1 MVPLTTQYASTK
13 LKIHVFHFAKEDRR
27 MKSLLHIVKRF
38 TSAILNRQW
47 DYGGSSSCCSKLIIK
62 RPGLAALNIWMDLF
76 SHNLLTVLKLYFS
89 HSRKKRKKQPDNSCR
104 LLKQKMLLINVKG
117 WHYGATQ
124 MKTEERPFAT
134 WASHALLLQRHSGRS
149 GNSLQIVTY
158 NETRSQ
164 MTAVTTRQSA
174 FITIIR
180 FQVTATFQQS
190 DSKLQQHSRSETDML
205 GKRLWIDTLYRH
217 SFLFF

>member
-1 MVPLTTQYASTK
+1 MVPLTTQSASTK
-13 LKIHVFHFAKEDRR
+13 LKIHRFYFAKEDRR

-76 SHNLLTVLKLYFS
+76 SHLLTVLKLYFS

-117 WHYGATQ
+117 WHYG
-124 MKTEERPFAT
+124 ERFDPDENRR
-134 WASHALLLQRHSGRS
+134 ASICYMSQPCTVAPTALGSERK
-149 GNSLQIVTY
+149 
-158 NETRSQ
+158 
-164 MTAVTTRQSA
+164 QS
-174 FITIIR
+174 
-180 FQVTATFQQS
+180 S
-190 DSKLQQHSRSETDML
+190 DSHV
-205 GKRLWIDTLYRH
+205 
-217 SFLFF
+217 